1 MADQDAGGSVIR
13 IFIGH
18 DPREEVGTH
27 VFTSSLLQHCT
38 QPVSITPLH
47 KPVLETAF
55 GQKFAQGSNAFTMS
69 RFLVPA
75 LADFVGRAVF
85 VDGADMLCRAD
96 IADIVREADPFLPVS
111 VVKHEYKTRNN
122 VKYLGT
128 KMEAENLD
136 YDRKQWAS
144 VMVMNCWHLSWRRLS
159 PDRVAEMSLL
169 DLLQF
174 KFLQDD
180 QIGELRPEW
189 NWLADEHG
197 FNAEAKIAHF
207 TAGVPG
213 FPAHADVAHG
223 DEWRAQLRRV
233 NYATD

>member
-1 MADQDAGGSVIR
+1 MIR
-13 IFIGH
+13 LFIGH

-27 VFTSSLLQHCT
+27 VFISSLLQHCT
-38 QPVSITPLH
+38 QPVAITPLH
-47 KPVLETAF
+47 KPVLERAF
-55 GQKFAQGSNAFTMS
+55 GQQFAQGSNAFTMS

-75 LADFVGRAVF
+75 LCDFVGQAVF

-96 IADIVREADPFLPVS
+96 ISDIVREADPFLPVS
-111 VVKHEYKTRNN
+111 VVKHQYTTRNPR
-122 VKYLGT
+122 KYVGT
-128 KMEAENLD
+128 RMEAENLD

-144 VMVMNCWHLSWRRLS
+144 VMVMNCWHLSWRRLA
-159 PDRVAEMSLL
+159 PDRVAGMDLL
-169 DLLQF
+169 GLLQF
-174 KFLQDD
+174 QFLRDE

-197 FNAEAKIAHF
+197 FNAAAKIAHF

-223 DEWRAQLRRV
+223 DEWRSQLRRV